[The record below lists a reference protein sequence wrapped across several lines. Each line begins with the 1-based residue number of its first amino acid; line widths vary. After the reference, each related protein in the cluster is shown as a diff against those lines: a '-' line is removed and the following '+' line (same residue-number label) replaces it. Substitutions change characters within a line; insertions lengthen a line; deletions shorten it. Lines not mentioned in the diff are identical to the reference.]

1 MKGSLDTLLRLP
13 SRISPPVGPT
23 GTLEL
28 QALVSTLEM
37 LAFLV
42 WMPQLESR
50 RSRTVAPSLGGFV
63 PQWTQNYVSRNM

>member
-1 MKGSLDTLLRLP
+1 MKGSLDALPRLP
-13 SRISPPVGPT
+13 SRISPSVGPT

-28 QALVSTLEM
+28 QALASTLEM

-50 RSRTVAPSLGGFV
+50 RSRTSGSQPGQFCSPVDTEL
-63 PQWTQNYVSRNM
+63 R